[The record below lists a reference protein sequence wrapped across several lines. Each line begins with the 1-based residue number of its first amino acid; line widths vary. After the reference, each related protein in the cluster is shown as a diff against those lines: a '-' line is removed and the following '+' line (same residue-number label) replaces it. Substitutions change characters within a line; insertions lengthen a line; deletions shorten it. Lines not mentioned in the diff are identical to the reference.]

1 MLSKSA
7 LVLLSALLLWP
18 LASRAADTAPTACD
32 VQWQI
37 TPRLD
42 ATPRHLAVTLSFDAG
57 NRTRSSLQLPSRWA
71 GVDDFGSFVTGLRST
86 DPQQSLDPVQ
96 GSAAERTV
104 RHRPGERVVLQYQ
117 VSSPLPDAD
126 DKQPRSQ
133 TDTFRTRLGA
143 RWFQAFGQALLVLPG
158 DVAEAT
164 PQRLCVDFNGLPEGS
179 WWIGSHGASQ
189 GASAQF
195 RVRGPLGL
203 AVHAVYL
210 GGDLQVRE
218 RRVDGKPVFTAMPP
232 ATFVASRSLPPISGS
247 PTLATLPQPVQPPP
261 IDAVAERVARLIEAE
276 RRFWRDPGA
285 DFQLVV
291 LHPNHLPGGVGGGS
305 YGGTA
310 VHQAFVMH
318 APDDLR
324 VPGQR
329 FDFLVM
335 HETLRSW
342 IPDRF
347 GPMAYT
353 GRNDESAR
361 YWFSEGFADYYTH
374 RILLNAGLWTLG
386 DYAEALNRKIDRYRQ
401 SPVQRAD
408 NSQVATQFFADPAL
422 AELAHVRGELLALRW
437 NNALRAK
444 GQPGLDAV
452 MRQLLLPAAQ
462 AQRQG
467 PMSKPLVTHRLLA
480 ALRGKLGESPLH
492 DQTQFIDQGA
502 TFELTDTS
510 LGPCF
515 KLGKADAAAGAA
527 ADSPR
532 YLAVADGL
540 VQPRCRAWAG
550 IGGDVVDPLASAAAA
565 EEDDAP
571 ALATTRT
578 VKVCKKVKGKKAKV
592 CKTTV
597 VKTKAGQ
604 AGHAAA
610 AKSGHGG
617 KLAKAG
623 KGGKSAKGTS
633 GKRRASAAKPGSS
646 GKKTKP
652 KPVKRHAAR

>member
-1 MLSKSA
+1 MLSKLA
-7 LVLLSALLLWP
+7 LVLLSAPLLWP
-18 LASRAADTAPTACD
+18 LSSQAADTPAAACD

-37 TPRLD
+37 TPHLD
-42 ATPRHLAVTLSFDAG
+42 ASPRHLAVTLSFDAG
-57 NRTRSSLQLPSRWA
+57 NRTRSSVQLPSRWA
-71 GVDDFGSFVTGLRST
+71 SVDDFGNFVTGLRST
-86 DPQQSLDPVQ
+86 DAQQSLDPVQ
-96 GSAAERTV
+96 GAAAERTI

-117 VSSPLPDAD
+117 VTSPLVDAD
-126 DKQPRSQ
+126 DNQPRSQ

-143 RWFQAFGQALLVLPG
+143 RWFQAFGQALLVLPN
-158 DVAEAT
+158 DSNEAT
-164 PQRLCVDFNGLPEGS
+164 PQRLCVDFNGGPEGG
-179 WWIGSHGASQ
+179 WWIGSHGAQQ
-189 GASAQF
+189 GAGASF
-195 RVRGPLGL
+195 RLRGPLSL
-203 AVHAVYL
+203 AVNAVYL

-218 RRVDGKPVFTAMPP
+218 RRVDGKPVFTVMPP
-232 ATFVASRSLPPISGS
+232 AGRPSALPAASSAGTPAPQSPP
-247 PTLATLPQPVQPPP
+247 T
-261 IDAVAERVARLIEAE
+261 IDTVAERAARIIEAE
-276 RRFWRDPGA
+276 RHFWRDPGA
-285 DFQLVV
+285 DHQLVV
-291 LHPNHLPGGVGGGS
+291 LHPNHLSSGS

-310 VHQAFVMH
+310 VHQALVMH

-335 HETLRSW
+335 HETLHGW

-361 YWFSEGFADYYTH
+361 YWFSEGFTDYYTH

-401 SPVQRAD
+401 SSMQRVD
-408 NSQVATQFFADPAL
+408 NQQLAARFFADPAV
-422 AELAHVRGELLALRW
+422 AELAYARGELLAQRW

-444 GQPGLDAV
+444 GQPGLDPV

-502 TFELTDTS
+502 TFDLTDTS

-515 KLGKADAAAGAA
+515 KLAPGGAGEA
-527 ADSPR
+527 PR
-532 YLAVADGL
+532 YQAVADGL
-540 VQPRCRAWAG
+540 LQPRCRAWAG
-550 IGGDVVDPLASAAAA
+550 IGGDAADPQAAQAVA
-565 EEDDAP
+565 EDDDAP
-571 ALATTRT
+571 AVATTRT

-597 VKTKAGQ
+597 VKTKAGK
-604 AGHAAA
+604 AGAAA
-610 AKSGHGG
+610 HSGKAVKGG
-617 KLAKAG
+617 KAAKGKGAKAG
-623 KGGKSAKGTS
+623 KAAS
-633 GKRRASAAKPGSS
+633 GKHKAGSKSGSTQASSG

-652 KPVKRHAAR
+652 KPAKRHAAR